1 MQGEAQ
7 AGLQGMIDFDERDLI
22 AHAEAAGF
30 VDIRLPPT
38 LLAEVTTE
46 SMVDTRDWDVF
57 LRSSPNPLS
66 PTFGEA
72 IDTALTQDERAQL
85 EAVIRPQIEQGRGST
100 RHARAF
106 LNARKS

>member
-1 MQGEAQ
+1 
-7 AGLQGMIDFDERDLI
+7 MIDFDERDLL

-30 VDIRLPPT
+30 VDIRLT

-46 SMVDTRDWDVF
+46 PMRDTRDWEVF

-72 IDTALTQDERAQL
+72 IDAALTPE
-85 EAVIRPQIEQGRGST
+85 E
-100 RHARAF
+100 ARAPRGRRS
-106 LNARKS
+106 ARRSSRAAAGRASHAPT